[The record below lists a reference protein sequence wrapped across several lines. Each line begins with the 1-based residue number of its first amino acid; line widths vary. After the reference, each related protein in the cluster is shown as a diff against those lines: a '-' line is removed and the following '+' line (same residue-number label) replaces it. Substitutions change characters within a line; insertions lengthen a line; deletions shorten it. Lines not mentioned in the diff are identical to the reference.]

1 MRFKGLVVLW
11 LFCASSVPFL
21 GTFTQTNKEQKGTL
35 HFVGL
40 RFFEGDG

>member
-1 MRFKGLVVLW
+1 MRFKRLVVLW

-21 GTFTQTNKEQKGTL
+21 GIFDQTNKEQKGTL

-40 RFFEGDG
+40 HFFEGDG